1 MLAHFSLSTVKSVMY
16 SLAVSYLNR
25 RWFSIQNNQLVYQ
38 KKFKVGIKNWLG
50 AVWGVGYGFP
60 DGSG

>member
-1 MLAHFSLSTVKSVMY
+1 MY